1 MIIGRLHPL
10 LVHLPIGIFIIVLLL
25 SVFSMS
31 KKFSFVAS
39 SIRFILAAGLISA
52 ILSLISGYILSLEAS
67 NAENDVALHKWTA
80 IAMTLIYTAYYF
92 FSPIL
97 TQYKYPNLI
106 ALTIMFV
113 ALLVTGHQ
121 GGSLTHGED
130 FLYAEK
136 GSAEEEKII
145 SQPIITDIGKAN
157 VYKDVVAYTLQ
168 SKCVECHGANKQKGK
183 LRLDNTEWIVKGG
196 KNGKSFVKGDP
207 DNSELIKR
215 ILLDENDDHHMPP
228 KKKTQLNA
236 SEKNIL
242 SWWVKTGA
250 SFDAT
255 IESLTPDE
263 NIKKDLEIFKQSLG
277 GTKNTLKTR
286 SAVSAAD
293 EKILSSLK
301 SVGWV
306 VSPIANGDN
315 HLRVSGFNI
324 ESSIDT
330 ALSLLSGVREQ
341 VIELRLGGA
350 GLTDESLKKIT
361 LLINLE
367 KLWLN
372 NNSITDNGIS
382 MVSGLKNLEYLNV
395 SHTGITMKGLKQLI
409 SIPNLNS
416 LYASGT
422 PISSSDLALL
432 KTENIKKKIYVSDTL
447 PFYPTD
453 TLIVRK
459 VR

>member
-1 MIIGRLHPL
+1 MMIIGRLHPL

-25 SVFSMS
+25 SVFSMT

-52 ILSLISGYILSLEAS
+52 ILSLITGYILSLDGS
-67 NAENDVALHKWTA
+67 NPENDVELHKWTA

-97 TQYKYPNLI
+97 TQYKYPNLVALMIMFI
-106 ALTIMFV
+106 ALLI
-113 ALLVTGHQ
+113 TGHQ

-130 FLYAEK
+130 YFYAENN
-136 GSAEEEKII
+136 SSEEKINL
-145 SQPIITDIGKAN
+145 QHEITDIAKAN

-168 SKCVECHGANKQKGK
+168 TKCVECHGANKQKGK
-183 LRLDNTEWIVKGG
+183 LRLDESAWIEKGG

-242 SWWVKTGA
+242 SWWIKTGA
-250 SFDAT
+250 SFDAS
-255 IESLTPDE
+255 IESLSPDD

-277 GTKNTLKTR
+277 STKTTSITR
-286 SAVSAAD
+286 NDVSPAD
-293 EKILSSLK
+293 EKILNSLK
-301 SVGWV
+301 LAGWV
-306 VSPIANGDN
+306 IAPIANGDN

-324 ESSIDT
+324 ESSIDSS
-330 ALSLLSGVREQ
+330 LSLLSGIREQ
-341 VIELRLGGA
+341 ITDLRLGDTE
-350 GLTDESLKKIT
+350 LTDESLKKIS
-361 LLINLE
+361 LLSNLE

-372 NNSITDNGIS
+372 NNKITDAGMSSLI
-382 MVSGLKNLEYLNV
+382 GLKNLSYLNV
-395 SHTGITMKGLKQLI
+395 SHTGITINGLKQL
-409 SIPNLNS
+409 SSLPNLNS

-422 PISSSDLALL
+422 AISPSDLASL
-432 KTENIKKKIYVSDTL
+432 KMENAKKKIYISDTL
-447 PFYPTD
+447 PFFATD

-459 VR
+459 VK